1 MTEERKKARAKGMFG
16 LSVVVGFMA
25 FAFAKGGELND
36 WNATGLGI
44 AVVYDFDGKKL
55 IAVIFN
61 VTSTDEANRR
71 VEALKATGRL
81 LSKDES

>member
-44 AVVYDFDGKKL
+44 ACG
-55 IAVIFN
+55 IFCFGLL
-61 VTSTDEANRR
+61 AY
-71 VEALKATGRL
+71 VE
-81 LSKDES
+81 SKGP